1 MEFQTLNSTKLF
13 RPSLIR
19 DEIYTLLR
27 NELISGHLLPHQTLR
42 VQELADSLEVS
53 KTPIHDALNR
63 LVKDGLVESLNRG
76 FRVKRFTK
84 KEALDTYQ
92 VRERLESLSAY
103 LAAKNRTQNDIKS
116 LEKILETIE
125 TCPASDFVSHIQADL
140 DLHASIA
147 HIAGNEALEQS
158 IAQLSNRM
166 LGFRVVTK
174 DENSNLITK
183 AQHEKVLA
191 AIASGQADRAEK
203 AMQDHI
209 HFFADLLSQRL
220 EGATYVA

>member
-1 MEFQTLNSTKLF
+1 MEFQTLNSVKLF

-27 NELISGHLLPHQTLR
+27 NELISGHLRPHQTLR
-42 VQELADSLEVS
+42 VQDLADSLEVS

-92 VRERLESLSAY
+92 VRERLEGLSAS
-103 LAAKNRTQNDIKS
+103 LAAQNHNEAD
-116 LEKILETIE
+116 LEELEHILSTIE
-125 TCPASDFVSHIQADL
+125 SCPPSDFVSHIQADL
-140 DLHASIA
+140 ELHDTIA
-147 HIAGNEALEQS
+147 RIANNDALKLS

-183 AQHEKVLA
+183 EQHEKVIR
-191 AIASGQADRAEK
+191 AIAAGDAKGAEQAMTE
-203 AMQDHI
+203 HI
-209 HFFADLLSQRL
+209 RFFADLLSQRL